1 MHIPTLHE
9 AMMAY
14 YRGELGGFEPEY
26 LKMLYEVVLKK
37 HSEYETQV
45 VQRHITDKDFLAD
58 VSLYGRI
65 KAEINRII
73 QLKSTKNAEELSG
86 VA

>member
-1 MHIPTLHE
+1 MYKPTLHE

-14 YRGELGGFEPEY
+14 YRGELGGFAPEY
-26 LKMLYEVVLKK
+26 LKLLYEVVLKK
-37 HSEYETQV
+37 HSEYEAQV

-73 QLKSTKNAEELSG
+73 QLKTNG
-86 VA
+86 